1 MLRIYMISLALVSV
15 LVMSAVAAGSAS
27 ASHLW
32 LLNSKL
38 IATPVTLHSHGTL
51 ELEDSKATGGAI
63 RIKCTRF
70 DTGTVGP
77 HALDLISKETAEKL
91 GTNDKIPCTFVK
103 QGACKATPAPTILAL
118 HLPWHTELYL
128 IGGEERDMV
137 ESDGAG
143 EPGWYITCTNV
154 LGGITEDECRTTLG
168 STALTNVVGGVL
180 ATFDV
185 NMHFPTCSIGGENAG
200 RLEGDALLL
209 SPSAGEKLTFD

>member
-1 MLRIYMISLALVSV
+1 MLRIQMIGLAIVAALA
-15 LVMSAVAAGSAS
+15 MSAVAAGSAS
-27 ASHLW
+27 AAHLW

-38 IATPVTLHSHGTL
+38 IATPVTIHSHGTL

-63 RIKCTRF
+63 RVKCTRF
-70 DTGTVGP
+70 ETGTVGP
-77 HALDLISKETAEKL
+77 HALDLISKVTAEKL

-128 IGGEERDMV
+128 IGGEVRDMF

-143 EPGWYITCTNV
+143 EPGWNMTCTNV
-154 LGGITEDECRTTLG
+154 LGGITEDECKTALG

-180 ATFDV
+180 ATFDA
-185 NMHFPTCSIGGENAG
+185 NMQFPTCSIGGVNAG
-200 RLEGDALLL
+200 RLAGDVLLL